1 MTNTSNPTARQPADD
16 LVLSVERP
24 SGGARIVI
32 GCFGP
37 MPAPWKKLEHL
48 AGRQPPR
55 RKRRPRRQQ
64 LELPLE
70 R

>member
-1 MTNTSNPTARQPADD
+1 MKNTSNPPARQPAGEIA
-16 LVLSVERP
+16 LSAELP
-24 SGGARIVI
+24 SGGARVII